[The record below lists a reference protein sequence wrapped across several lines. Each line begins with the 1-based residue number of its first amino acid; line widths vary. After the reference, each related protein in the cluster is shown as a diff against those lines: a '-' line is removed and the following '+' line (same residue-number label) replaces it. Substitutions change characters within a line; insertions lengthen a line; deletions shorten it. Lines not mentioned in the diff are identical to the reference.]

1 MMQALKETRLA
12 QVQVLN
18 RAKKALASKRQE
30 ASKLIQELASLEN
43 TLDLYKGKVETTNR
57 KIFKLTHA
65 KSVLR

>member
-18 RAKKALASKRQE
+18 RAKKALATKKQE
-30 ASKLIQELASLEN
+30 ANKLIQELASLKN
-43 TLDLYKGKVETTNR
+43 TVETYKKKVEATNK
-57 KIFKLTHA
+57 KIFILTSE